1 MASGLGTELTPS
13 IMLHDRD
20 YFMDRVGELIALHKE
35 RGWTLKEG
43 MCLCMGALVE
53 MLLLDLTTGL
63 ELDKRLAKMDEM
75 RPKLIMRVITAF
87 LECRKE
93 VTNE

>member
-1 MASGLGTELTPS
+1 VITELSEWLRMASGLGTELTPS

-43 MCLCMGALVE
+43 MCL
-53 MLLLDLTTGL
+53 
-63 ELDKRLAKMDEM
+63 
-75 RPKLIMRVITAF
+75 
-87 LECRKE
+87 
-93 VTNE
+93 